1 MKKSSLLTLGIA
13 SILFPMSL
21 LLVSSTDK
29 PEQKPAANKSVKAV
43 LSSESKNTALRP
55 KAPSRQVVTCAY
67 DGEYLM
73 FDFVV
78 PEGECDV
85 VVTEW
90 FSNAQQSYTID
101 SSILTAD
108 IHVGELYE
116 STVTVTTEKGNV
128 YTADLTAE

>member
-1 MKKSSLLTLGIA
+1 MNAKKFSSLLLLASCATLFATAPVEKTQPNRPTTNKPI
-13 SILFPMSL
+13 ILEKS
-21 LLVSSTDK
+21 
-29 PEQKPAANKSVKAV
+29 QKA
-43 LSSESKNTALRP
+43 ESARP
-55 KAPSRQVVTCAY
+55 RVPSRQVVTCAY

-78 PEGECDV
+78 PEGECNV

-101 SSILTAD
+101 SSTLTAD

>member
-1 MKKSSLLTLGIA
+1 MKAFRTLLIIGAISAAFALEATTQSDSPKTQEKAAAVTQKALKPVKSS
-13 SILFPMSL
+13 
-21 LLVSSTDK
+21 VS
-29 PEQKPAANKSVKAV
+29 A
-43 LSSESKNTALRP
+43 RP
-55 KAPSRQVVTCAY
+55 RVPSRQVVTCAY

-78 PEGECDV
+78 PEGECNV

-101 SSILTAD
+101 SSTLTAD

>member
-1 MKKSSLLTLGIA
+1 MGKTFKFTSVLLFASLGLFLMSAAELKDRKPVSKTNSERIILT
-13 SILFPMSL
+13 
-21 LLVSSTDK
+21 
-29 PEQKPAANKSVKAV
+29 PAKDSV
-43 LSSESKNTALRP
+43 ALRP